1 MSSFLP
7 FGATNPRPAKID
19 NTAGVNTVNSAEPV
33 FGNSAC
39 LLSSAFGASATARAT
54 AGFSAD
60 FSSVA
65 AWAEFA
71 DVLGLIP
78 AGFLVLGA
86 SWACKFAACAVCVD
100 EACVCVPVAVSNVD
114 KSNSG
119 TSLTGASWPFEDST
133 LSDLCC
139 SAGLVSSFGASLFA
153 SSLSS
158 SAAFLF
164 NSSINSSA
172 CFAVNPF
179 LKPSTICFLVSS
191 DAAFNAAIVSAFAFA
206 SSGLFV
212 SAFSNSLTASSNAL
226 S

>member
-19 NTAGVNTVNSAEPV
+19 NTAGVNTANSAEPV

-39 LLSSAFGASATARAT
+39 LLSSAFGVSATACAT
-54 AGFSAD
+54 AV

-78 AGFLVLGA
+78 AGFLALGA
-86 SWACKFAACAVCVD
+86 FCSSFGAG
-100 EACVCVPVAVSNVD
+100 VPGVGSGFGVGYLFNLD

-119 TSLTGASWPFEDST
+119 STGWTKASPFSA
-133 LSDLCC
+133 LGC
-139 SAGLVSSFGASLFA
+139 SAGLFA
-153 SSLSS
+153 S

-164 NSSINSSA
+164 NSSINASA

-179 LKPSTICFLVSS
+179 LKPSTISALVLS

-206 SSGLFV
+206 SSGLLV

>member
-19 NTAGVNTVNSAEPV
+19 STAGVNTANSAEPV

-39 LLSSAFGASATARAT
+39 LLSSEFWVWATGAASAVVS
-54 AGFSAD
+54 AGTGFA
-60 FSSVA
+60 VA
-65 AWAEFA
+65 LGVIPPG
-71 DVLGLIP
+71 VL
-78 AGFLVLGA
+78 AVGA
-86 SWACKFAACAVCVD
+86 SWACAFAACAVCVV

-119 TSLTGASWPFEDST
+119 TLLTGASFPFDDSS
-133 LSDLCC
+133 LVVA
-139 SAGLVSSFGASLFA
+139 SAFLFA
-153 SSLSS
+153 ASLSS

-164 NSSINSSA
+164 NSSINFSA
-172 CFAVNPF
+172 CFAVKPF
-179 LKPSTICFLVSS
+179 WKPSTISFLVAS
-191 DAAFNAAIVSAFAFA
+191 DAAFNAAIVSAFAFT

-212 SAFSNSLTASSNAL
+212 SAFSNSAIAAFNAL